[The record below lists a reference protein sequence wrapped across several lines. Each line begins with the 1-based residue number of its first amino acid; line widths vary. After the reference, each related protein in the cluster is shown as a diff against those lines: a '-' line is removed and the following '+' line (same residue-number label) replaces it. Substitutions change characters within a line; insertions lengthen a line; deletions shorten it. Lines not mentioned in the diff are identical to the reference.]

1 MLPMAKILY
10 LVTEDWFFCQ
20 HFLPMAR
27 AARLAGCEVVVATR
41 LRAHRLQ
48 IEAEGFRTI
57 SLENERGS
65 LAPFEALRT
74 LGQATRIVAG
84 ERPDIVHCIALRMV
98 VLGGIAAKLAGA
110 KRLVLALTGLG
121 HLWIENGLIER
132 AARTIARQVVGNAL
146 KGTRT
151 HYLFENPDD
160 PGEFGLD
167 VGDPHVTIVGGAG
180 VRPADFPVVPEPP
193 VPPVKIAIVARMLEP
208 KGIAEAVAAVREAR
222 AAGVDV
228 EIDLFGAP
236 DPANRRSLTE
246 AQLRAWSADPW
257 IRWQGPSSDIAGVWR
272 DHHVAMLLSHREG
285 LPRSLVEA
293 AAAGRP
299 IIATDVPGCRE
310 VVRHGVEGLLV
321 PRGDVTAAAGSVAR
335 LAQDA
340 LLRARMG
347 AAANFRARERFSE
360 DVVMRSLATL
370 YAAMLA
376 GR

>member
-1 MLPMAKILY
+1 MAKILY
-10 LVTEDWFFCQ
+10 LVAEDWFFCQ

-41 LRAHRLQ
+41 LRAHQSL
-48 IEAEGFRTI
+48 IEAEGFRAL

-65 LAPFEALRT
+65 LAPLEALRT
-74 LGQATRIVAG
+74 IAKTTRIIAG
-84 ERPDIVHCIALRMV
+84 EQPDIVHCIALRMV

-121 HLWIENGLIER
+121 HLWIENGLLER
-132 AARTIARQVVGNAL
+132 AARTLVRQVVGKSL

-167 VGDPHVTIVGGAG
+167 VGDPDVTIVGGAG
-180 VRPADFPVVPEPP
+180 VRPADFPMVPEPP
-193 VPPVKIAIVARMLEP
+193 APPVKIAIVARMLEP
-208 KGIAEAVAAVREAR
+208 KGIAEAVTAVRQAR
-222 AAGVDV
+222 AAGLDV

-236 DPANRRSLTE
+236 DPSNRRSLSETE
-246 AQLRAWSADPW
+246 LRAWSAAPW
-257 IRWQGPSSDIAGVWR
+257 IRWQGPSADIAGVWR

-299 IIATDVPGCRE
+299 IITTDVPGCRE

-321 PRGDVTAAAGSVAR
+321 PRGDVTAAASSVAR

-340 LLRARMG
+340 PLRARMG
-347 AAANFRARERFSE
+347 TAANFRARERFSE
-360 DVVMRSLATL
+360 DVVMRSLTTL

>member
-1 MLPMAKILY
+1 MTKILY
-10 LVTEDWFFCQ
+10 LVAEDWFFCQ

-41 LRAHRLQ
+41 LRAHRSQ
-48 IEAEGFRTI
+48 IEAEGWRAI

-65 LAPFEALRT
+65 LAPLEALRT
-74 LGQATRIVAG
+74 VAQTTRIVAR

-121 HLWIENGLIER
+121 HLWIEHGLLER
-132 AARTIARQVVGNAL
+132 TARIVARQVVGTSL
-146 KGTRT
+146 KGPRT

-167 VGDPHVTIVGGAG
+167 VGDPDVTVVGGAG
-180 VRPADFPVVPEPP
+180 VRAADFPVVPEPP
-193 VPPVKIAIVARMLEP
+193 APPVKIAIVARMLEP
-208 KGIAEAVAAVREAR
+208 KGIAEAVAAVNEAR
-222 AAGVDV
+222 ASGVDV
-228 EIDLFGAP
+228 EVDLFGAP
-236 DPANRRSLTE
+236 DPSNRRSLSE
-246 AQLRAWSADPW
+246 AQLRRWSADPW
-257 IRWQGPSSDIAGVWR
+257 IRWHGPSTDIAGVWR

-299 IIATDVPGCRE
+299 IITTDVAGCRE

-321 PRGDVTAAAGSVAR
+321 PRGDVTAAASAVVR
-335 LAQDA
+335 LARDA
-340 LLRARMG
+340 PLRARMG

-376 GR
+376 GP

>member
-1 MLPMAKILY
+1 MTKILY
-10 LVTEDWFFCQ
+10 LVAEDWFFCQ

-27 AARLAGCEVVVATR
+27 AARGAGFEVAVATR
-41 LRAHRLQ
+41 LRAHRTQ
-48 IEAEGFRTI
+48 IEAEGWQAI
-57 SLENERGS
+57 ALENQRGS
-65 LAPFEALRT
+65 LAPLEALRT
-74 LGQATRIVAG
+74 IAHTTRIVAR

-121 HLWIENGLIER
+121 HLWIEDGPLER
-132 AARTIARQVVGNAL
+132 TARMFARQVVGKSL
-146 KGTRT
+146 KGPGTR
-151 HYLFENPDD
+151 YLFENPDD

-167 VGDPHVTIVGGAG
+167 VGDPDVTIVGGAG
-180 VRPADFPVVPEPP
+180 VRPTDFPVVPEPP
-193 VPPVKIAIVARMLEP
+193 APPVKIAIVARMLEP
-208 KGIAEAVAAVREAR
+208 KGIAEAVAAVRKAR
-222 AAGVDV
+222 ASGVDV

-236 DPANRRSLTE
+236 DPSNRRSLCE
-246 AQLRAWSADPW
+246 VQLRDWSADPSIKW
-257 IRWQGPSSDIAGVWR
+257 RGPSSDIAGVWR
-272 DHHVAMLLSHREG
+272 DHHVAMLLSRREG

-299 IIATDVPGCRE
+299 IITTDVPGCRE

-321 PRGDVTAAAGSVAR
+321 PRGDVTAAADAVVR

-340 LLRARMG
+340 SLRARMG

-360 DVVMRSLATL
+360 EIVMRSLATL

-376 GR
+376 RP

>member
-1 MLPMAKILY
+1 MAKILY

-27 AARLAGCEVVVATR
+27 AARRAGCEVVVATR

-65 LAPFEALRT
+65 LAPLEALRT
-74 LGQATRIVAG
+74 LGQAARIVAA

-98 VLGGIAAKLAGA
+98 VLGGIAARLARA
-110 KRLVLALTGLG
+110 RRLLLALTGLG
-121 HLWIENGLIER
+121 HLWIENGPLER
-132 AARTIARQVVGNAL
+132 AARTLVREVVGKAL
-146 KGTRT
+146 KGSRT

-167 VGDPHVTIVGGAG
+167 VGDPNVTIVGGAG
-180 VRPADFPVVPEPP
+180 VRLADFPVVPEPP
-193 VPPVKIAIVARMLEP
+193 APPVKIAIVARMLEP

-222 AAGVDV
+222 AAGADV

-236 DPANRRSLTE
+236 DPSNRRSLTE
-246 AQLRAWSADPW
+246 AELRAWSADPW
-257 IRWQGPSSDIAGVWR
+257 IRWQGPSKDIAGVWR

-293 AAAGRP
+293 AAVGRP
-299 IIATDVPGCRE
+299 IITTDVPGCRE

-321 PRGDVTAAAGSVAR
+321 PRGDVTAAAASVAR

-340 LLRARMG
+340 PLRVRMG

-360 DVVMRSLATL
+360 DVVTRSLATL
-370 YAAMLA
+370 YTAMLA

>member
-1 MLPMAKILY
+1 MAKILY

-41 LRAHRLQ
+41 LRAHRVP

-57 SLENERGS
+57 ALEGERGS
-65 LAPFEALRT
+65 LAPLAALRT
-74 LGQATRIVAG
+74 LGQGARIVAT

-110 KRLVLALTGLG
+110 KRLLLALTGLG
-121 HLWIENGLIER
+121 HLWIENGHMER
-132 AARTIARQVVGNAL
+132 AARTLVRHVVGKSL
-146 KGTRT
+146 RRPQT

-167 VGDPHVTIVGGAG
+167 VGDPNVTIVGGAG
-180 VRPADFPVVPEPP
+180 VRAADFPVLPEPP
-193 VPPVKIAIVARMLEP
+193 APPVKIAIVARMLEP

-222 AAGVDV
+222 GAGADV

-236 DPANRRSLTE
+236 DPSNRRSLSE

-257 IRWQGPSSDIAGVWR
+257 IRWQGPSTDIAGVWR
-272 DHHVAMLLSHREG
+272 DHHIAMLLSHREG

-299 IIATDVPGCRE
+299 IITTDVPGCRE

-321 PRGDVTAAAGSVAR
+321 PRGDVTAAADSVVR

-340 LLRARMG
+340 TLRARMG
-347 AAANFRARERFSE
+347 AAGNFRARERFSE
-360 DVVMRSLATL
+360 DVVTRSLATL

-376 GR
+376 DR

>member
-1 MLPMAKILY
+1 MVAMAKILY

-41 LRAHRLQ
+41 LRAHRLP

-57 SLENERGS
+57 ALESERGS
-65 LAPFEALRT
+65 LAPLEALRT
-74 LGQATRIVAG
+74 LGRATRIVAA
-84 ERPDIVHCIALRMV
+84 ERPDIVHCVALRMV

-121 HLWIENGLIER
+121 HLWIENGLMER
-132 AARTIARQVVGNAL
+132 AARTMARQVVGKSL
-146 KGTRT
+146 KGAQT

-167 VGDPHVTIVGGAG
+167 VGDPNVTIVGGAG
-180 VRPADFPVVPEPP
+180 VRPADFPMLPEPP
-193 VPPVKIAIVARMLEP
+193 APPVKIAIVARMLEP
-208 KGIAEAVAAVREAR
+208 KGIAEAVAAVRKAR
-222 AAGVDV
+222 AAGADV

-236 DPANRRSLTE
+236 DPSNRRSLSA

-257 IRWQGPSSDIAGVWR
+257 IRWQGPSTDIAGVWR

-299 IIATDVPGCRE
+299 IITTDVPGCRE

-321 PRGDVTAAAGSVAR
+321 PRGDVTAAANSVAR

-340 LLRARMG
+340 SLRARMG
-347 AAANFRARERFSE
+347 AAGNFRARERFSE
-360 DVVMRSLATL
+360 DAVMRSLAAL
-370 YAAMLA
+370 YTAMLA
-376 GR
+376 DR

>member
-1 MLPMAKILY
+1 MAKILY

-41 LRAHRLQ
+41 LRAHRLP
-48 IEAEGFRTI
+48 IETEGFRTI
-57 SLENERGS
+57 SLENARGS
-65 LAPFEALRT
+65 LAPLEALGT
-74 LGQATRIVAG
+74 LGRASRIIAR

-121 HLWIENGLIER
+121 HLWIENGPLER
-132 AARTIARQVVGNAL
+132 AARAMARQVVGKSL
-146 KGTRT
+146 KGSRA

-160 PGEFGLD
+160 PEEFGLD
-167 VGDPHVTIVGGAG
+167 VGDPQVTVVGGAG
-180 VRPADFPVVPEPP
+180 VRLADFPVVPEPP
-193 VPPVKIAIVARMLEP
+193 APPVKIAIVARMLEP
-208 KGIAEAVAAVREAR
+208 KGIVEAVAAVREAR
-222 AAGVDV
+222 AAGADV

-236 DPANRRSLTE
+236 DPANRRSLSE
-246 AQLRAWSADPW
+246 SQLRAWSADPW
-257 IRWQGPSSDIAGVWR
+257 IRWQGPSTDIAGVWR

-285 LPRSLVEA
+285 LPKSLVEA

-299 IIATDVPGCRE
+299 IITTDVPGCRE

-321 PRGDVTAAAGSVAR
+321 PRGDVTAAANCVAQ

-340 LLRARMG
+340 ALRVRMG

-360 DVVMRSLATL
+360 DVVMRSLTTL

-376 GR
+376 GC

>member
-1 MLPMAKILY
+1 MAKILY

-41 LRAHRLQ
+41 LRAHRSA
-48 IEAEGFRTI
+48 IETEGFRTI

-65 LAPFEALRT
+65 LAPLEALGT
-74 LGQATRIVAG
+74 LGRASRIIAR

-121 HLWIENGLIER
+121 HLWIENGPLER
-132 AARTIARQVVGNAL
+132 AARAMARQVVGKSL
-146 KGTRT
+146 KGSQT

-160 PGEFGLD
+160 PEEFGLD
-167 VGDPHVTIVGGAG
+167 VGDPQVTVVGGAG

-193 VPPVKIAIVARMLEP
+193 APPVKIAIVARMLEP
-208 KGIAEAVAAVREAR
+208 KGIVEAVAAVREAR
-222 AAGVDV
+222 AAGAEV
-228 EIDLFGAP
+228 EVDLFGAP
-236 DPANRRSLTE
+236 DPANRRSLSE

-257 IRWQGPSSDIAGVWR
+257 IRWQGPTTDIAGVWR

-285 LPRSLVEA
+285 LPKSLVEA

-299 IIATDVPGCRE
+299 IITSDVPGCRE

-321 PRGDVTAAAGSVAR
+321 PRGDVTAAANCVVR

-340 LLRARMG
+340 SLRARMG

-360 DVVMRSLATL
+360 DVVMRSLTTL

-376 GR
+376 GC